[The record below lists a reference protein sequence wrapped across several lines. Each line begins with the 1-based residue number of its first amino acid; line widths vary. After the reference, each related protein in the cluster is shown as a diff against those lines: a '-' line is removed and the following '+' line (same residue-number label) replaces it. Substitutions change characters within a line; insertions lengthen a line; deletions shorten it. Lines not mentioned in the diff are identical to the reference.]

1 MDLRLLPMALRDLS
15 EVMEIEQQS
24 HVSPWTLGNFTD
36 SLEAGYWAYCLRQL
50 SVDDEKTDPLLG
62 YCVLLPALDELQLL
76 NITVHPSYK
85 RQGLA
90 KKIMKVIEDA
100 AQSKSFQDIFLEV
113 RVSNTPAIALYESF
127 AYQEIGIR
135 KDYYSLKDGGRENA
149 KVMKKVLNASPTFNC
164 NLSAK
169 NCEINTSELSWLD
182 KLGKR
187 PATKYSLILLH

>member
-1 MDLRLLPMALRDLS
+1 
-15 EVMEIEQQS
+15 
-24 HVSPWTLGNFTD
+24 
-36 SLEAGYWAYCLRQL
+36 
-50 SVDDEKTDPLLG
+50 LG

-113 RVSNTPAIALYESF
+113 RFSNTPAIALYESF

-135 KDYYSLKDGGRENA
+135 KDYYPTKDGGREDA
-149 KVMKKVLNASPTFNC
+149 KVMKKVLHVPSN
-164 NLSAK
+164 
-169 NCEINTSELSWLD
+169 
-182 KLGKR
+182 
-187 PATKYSLILLH
+187 